1 MALVRTHEIIS
12 RKYMRGDISS
22 DSLVEEGQKEFTKQ
36 LQESG
41 VEYKKALPK
50 AMKHF

>member
-1 MALVRTHEIIS
+1 
-12 RKYMRGDISS
+12 MRGDISS